1 MPELGPEARRAI
13 DRHLDSVGDH
23 LVAVMWEMAFAIVR
37 SSEQRAEAARAAG
50 VDNLVER
57 LRSEAQRIADDLT
70 RLRERSSAAV
80 EAVGAPPP
88 APGPSSPAPPAT
100 EVEQP
105 APAREDATTWT
116 PTDGLAPEQIEDEP
130 DEGSEPAE
138 LPKPEPEPEPGAEE
152 PEPAQPSSR
161 GRRAS
166 MHDNP
171 VWSLFHRTEEP
182 EATEV
187 EAEPEPPPQP
197 EAKPEAPGNR
207 KLMELARAVELAGAP
222 PPPEDEDEDA

>member
-80 EAVGAPPP
+80 AAVGAPPAAP
-88 APGPSSPAPPAT
+88 AAPPAPEVEEPGPS
-100 EVEQP
+100 EEG
-105 APAREDATTWT
+105 DATWT
-116 PTDGLAPEQIEDEP
+116 PTDGLAPEPIEDEP

-138 LPKPEPEPEPGAEE
+138 LPEPDPAPEPEAEQ
-152 PEPAQPSSR
+152 PEPAQPSGR

-171 VWSLFHRTEEP
+171 VWSLFHRTEEAEAAKEEAKP
-182 EATEV
+182 ES
-187 EAEPEPPPQP
+187 PPQP
-197 EAKPEAPGNR
+197 EAKPERAPEAPGNR

-222 PPPEDEDEDA
+222 PPPEDEEEPD